1 MTTMGFVRGERAE
14 EPSEVT
20 LPPLIYLLFLAQA
33 AQRHEDALKSNS
45 HRQHNS
51 HLSKKAAKS
60 QNDPVPIN
68 FATAIS
74 ISNRNCENRGNSRV
88 PLSDQHD
95 VKRIFG
101 GGFRIATVMIY
112 TQSLLGRASS
122 QPPAQATFFFLDEYL
137 DVSKGSIHQQRL

>member
-1 MTTMGFVRGERAE
+1 MTTKEFVRGERAE

-33 AQRHEDALKSNS
+33 AHSQEDALKSNS

-74 ISNRNCENRGNSRV
+74 ISNRNCEIQGNSRV

-95 VKRIFG
+95 IKLFFG
-101 GGFRIATVMIY
+101 GGLQNDNCRDLYAILA
-112 TQSLLGRASS
+112 
-122 QPPAQATFFFLDEYL
+122 
-137 DVSKGSIHQQRL
+137 